1 LFAWIACYIEWYFYV
16 PKPILVLSCAY
27 MPVQEHIFD
36 ANGCSTLVLFVI
48 IEGPFAILFFMT
60 ANIICSDFCGVQ
72 SNGHFLTG
80 FIALTIFRC

>member
-48 IEGPFAILFFMT
+48 IEGPFAILFF
-60 ANIICSDFCGVQ
+60 NDCQYYLF
-72 SNGHFLTG
+72 
-80 FIALTIFRC
+80 